1 MMKHAFIFPGQG
13 SQSIGMLSE
22 LAEQF
27 TRVKE
32 TVDEAS
38 EVLGWDLWRLIQQG
52 PEDQLNSTDK
62 TQPAMLAAG
71 VAIWR
76 VWIDQTERRPQLM
89 AGHSLGEYT
98 ALVCAGALK
107 FTDAIALVADRG
119 RFMQAAVPQGSGAMA
134 AIMGLADDKVQA
146 LCAAQAEDQVLQAV
160 NYNSPGQVVIA
171 GHREAV
177 ERAVAN
183 ASSAGAKRAV
193 LLSVSV
199 PSHCALMQ
207 SAAMNLQQRL
217 QAIEIKNPTIPVVH
231 NCDVAIHEEAA
242 AIKNALVKQLDHPV
256 LWVKTIQWMDS
267 QGVTQF
273 IECGPGKILTGLNK
287 RIIKKASVYP
297 MHDAESLQKALHGNA
312 N

>member
-1 MMKHAFIFPGQG
+1 MKHAFIFPGQG
-13 SQSIGMLSE
+13 SQSVGMLLE

-27 TRVKE
+27 ARVKE
-32 TVDEAS
+32 TFDEAS
-38 EVLGWDLWRLIQQG
+38 EVLGWDVWALTQQG
-52 PEDQLNSTDK
+52 PEDQLNSTEK
-62 TQPAMLAAG
+62 TQPVMLAAG
-71 VAIWR
+71 VAVWR
-76 VWIDQTERRPQLM
+76 IWIDQTELRPQFM

-119 RFMQAAVPQGSGAMA
+119 RFMQAAVPEGSGAMA
-134 AIMGLADDKVQA
+134 AILGLADDKVQA

-183 ASSAGAKRAV
+183 ASSAGAKRAT

-207 SAAMNLQQRL
+207 SAAINLQQRL
-217 QAIEIKNPTIPVVH
+217 QEIAIKNPTIPVIH
-231 NCDVAIHEEAA
+231 NCDVTIHEEAT
-242 AIKNALVKQLDHPV
+242 AIKQALVKQLDHPV
-256 LWVKTIQWMDS
+256 LWVKTIQWLES

-273 IECGPGKILTGLNK
+273 IECGPGKVLTGLNK
-287 RIIKKASVYP
+287 RIIKKTSVYP
-297 MHDAESLQKALHGNA
+297 THDVGSLQNALQACSH
-312 N
+312 

>member
-1 MMKHAFIFPGQG
+1 MMKQAFIFPGQG
-13 SQSIGMLSE
+13 SQSLGMLSE
-22 LAEQF
+22 LAAQF
-27 TRVKE
+27 TQVKATFE
-32 TVDEAS
+32 EAS
-38 EVLGWDLWRLIQQG
+38 EVLGWDVWALIQDG
-52 PEDQLNSTDK
+52 PEDQLNSTEK

-71 VAIWR
+71 VAAWQ
-76 VWIDQTERRPQLM
+76 VWIDQSEARPQLM

-98 ALVCAGALK
+98 ALVCAGALA

-119 RFMQAAVPQGSGAMA
+119 RFMQAAVPRGSGAMA
-134 AIMGLADDKVQA
+134 AILGLADDKVQA
-146 LCAAQAEDQVLQAV
+146 LCVAQAENQVLQAV

-177 ERAVAN
+177 ERAVAQ
-183 ASSAGAKRAV
+183 ASSMGAKRAT

-217 QAIEIKNPTIPVVH
+217 QAIEIKNPTIPVIH
-231 NCDVAIHEEAA
+231 NCDVTIHNEAT
-242 AIKNALVKQLDHPV
+242 AIKQALVKQLDHPV
-256 LWVKTIQWMDS
+256 LWVKTIQWMNA

-273 IECGPGKILTGLNK
+273 IECGPGKVLAGLNK

-297 MHDAESLQKALHGNA
+297 THDVGSLQNALQA
-312 N
+312 CSQ